1 VPYLLGG
8 ARLTYHISHTTLK
21 VEGNNLAKERDVL
34 GQYRIARIIHNGN
47 STQIWEAIKSPEGT
61 RVALKTL
68 KPKYAEDKE
77 EIGFMKNEYDVGK
90 VLQHPNII
98 KILEFGTDKNTP
110 FVVSELFSEVSLK
123 KAIRKGT
130 DTIAYMLT
138 KIIQKASEGLYAM
151 HNKGYVHCDIKPE
164 NFLVNRDGDV
174 KIIDLSLAQKVKTGL
189 AKLFGGK
196 PKAVAG
202 TLSYMSPEQIR
213 AGALDPRADVYS
225 FGCVLFELVAGK
237 PPYTGDSPNDLLNK
251 HISAPIPSPVVL
263 NDNVTQDF
271 ANVLKVMMAK
281 KPDQRYADVWEA
293 FKVLKVTKIFKKPP
307 RIPEVSIFDAP
318 ATDGEQV

>member
-1 VPYLLGG
+1 M
-8 ARLTYHISHTTLK
+8 
-21 VEGNNLAKERDVL
+21 AKERDVL

-47 STQIWEAIKSPEGT
+47 SCQIWDAIKSPEGT
-61 RVALKTL
+61 HVALKTL
-68 KPKYAEDKE
+68 KPKYVDDKD
-77 EIGFMKNEYDVGK
+77 EIGFMKNEFEVGK

-98 KILEFGTDKNTP
+98 KLYEFGNDKGTP
-110 FVVSELFSEVSLK
+110 YLASELFSEINLK

-130 DTIAYMLT
+130 DSIAFLLP
-138 KIIQKASEGLYAM
+138 KIIQKACEGLYAM
-151 HNKGYVHCDIKPE
+151 HSQGYIHCDIKPE

-174 KIIDLSLAQKVKTGL
+174 KLIDLSLAQKVKTGL

-202 TLSYMSPEQIR
+202 TLSYMSPEQIK
-213 AGALDPRADVYS
+213 AAALDPRADIYS
-225 FGCVLFELVAGK
+225 LGCVLFELVSGK

-263 NDNVTQDF
+263 NDNVTQEF

-281 KPDQRYADVWEA
+281 KADQRFPDVWEA

-307 RIPEVSIFDAP
+307 RIPEKSIFDAP
-318 ATDGEQV
+318 AGSGEQV